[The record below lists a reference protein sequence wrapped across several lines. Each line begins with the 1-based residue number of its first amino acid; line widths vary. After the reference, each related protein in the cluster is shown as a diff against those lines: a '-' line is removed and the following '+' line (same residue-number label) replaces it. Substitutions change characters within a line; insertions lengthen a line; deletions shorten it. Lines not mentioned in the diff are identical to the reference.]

1 MPENHPNGTQS
12 ASSVDYLILGC
23 GSIGYNVLYEL
34 LKETDDIIIID
45 QDEKKVQ
52 DLRDQKYEAFCRDIS
67 DPGML
72 RDIPVPKVAF
82 VLSSEQKANL
92 SAVRTIK
99 EGNPAAYIIARAV
112 DSGGKDIYDAVGAD
126 VVLHPQEVFA
136 KKAVHHARK
145 LQSSR
150 QAHKLFEL
158 LASWRG
164 TLGIVTHTNPD
175 PDTISSAMAL
185 CALGKAASKG
195 NLKCRILYDGKI
207 GHQENRAFVNLLDIR
222 MDRISPEARAE
233 CDYVA
238 IVDSPGPGI
247 NNALSKDDRINIV
260 IDHHPNDDAKNGY
273 DFLDRRPDMGA
284 TASMMTQY
292 MQELDVLVDKNIA
305 TALFYGI
312 MADTRGF
319 RRNTSPLDL
328 TLSAFLLPLTDNE
341 LLAKITSQSV
351 SQETIEVMGAAI
363 RNRKIVSGYLFS
375 NVGYVR
381 NRDAIP
387 QAADMLIQLE
397 GVNTAVV
404 YGITDQ
410 LISFSSRN
418 KDLRLNIGQAMQ
430 EAFGEIGE
438 AGGHSG
444 MGAANIPLSV
454 FSMARNKDVL
464 LDLIIEPILHRFME
478 IVGVEEEESNEV

>member
-1 MPENHPNGTQS
+1 MPENNPNGTHV

-23 GSIGYNVLYEL
+23 GSIGYNAWYEL
-34 LKETDDIIIID
+34 LMETDDIIIID
-45 QDEKKVQ
+45 HDEKKVQ

-67 DPGML
+67 DTEML
-72 RDIPVPKVAF
+72 KDIPDPKVAF
-82 VLSSEQKANL
+82 VLSSDQKANL

-99 EGNPAAYIIARAV
+99 EVNPSAYVIARAV
-112 DSGGKDIYDAVGAD
+112 DASGKDIYHAVGAD
-126 VVLHPQEVFA
+126 VVLYPQEVFA

-150 QAHKLFEL
+150 QARKLFEL
-158 LASWRG
+158 LSSWRG

-195 NLKCRILYDGKI
+195 NLNCKILYDGKV
-207 GHQENRAFVNLLDIR
+207 GHQENRAFVNLLDIK
-222 MDRISPEARAE
+222 MERITPEARAE
-233 CDYVA
+233 CNYFA

-247 NNALSKDDRINIV
+247 NNALAKDDHVNII
-260 IDHHPNDDAKNGY
+260 IDHHPTTDTKNGY
-273 DFLDRRPDMGA
+273 DFIDRRPDLGA
-284 TASMMTQY
+284 TASLMAQY
-292 MQELDVLVDKNIA
+292 LQELDILVDKNIA

-312 MADTRGF
+312 MADTKSF

-328 TLSAFLLPLTDNE
+328 NLTAFLLPMTDNE
-341 LLAKITSQSV
+341 LLEKITSQSV
-351 SQETIEVMGAAI
+351 SQETLEVMGAAI

-375 NVGYVR
+375 NVGYLR

-410 LISFSSRN
+410 LISFSARN
-418 KDLRLNIGQAMQ
+418 KDLRLNIGQAMA

-438 AGGHSG
+438 AGGHST

-454 FSMARNKDVL
+454 FSMARNKDDL
-464 LDLIIEPILHRFME
+464 LELIIDPILRKFMK
-478 IVGVEEEESNEV
+478 IVGVEEEEPNEV

>member
-1 MPENHPNGTQS
+1 MPENHPKGSQS
-12 ASSVDYLILGC
+12 ASSVEYLILGC
-23 GSIGYNVLYEL
+23 GSIGYNVLYEI

-67 DPGML
+67 DSAML
-72 RDIPVPKVAF
+72 KDIPVPKVAF
-82 VLSSEQKANL
+82 VLSSEQTANL
-92 SAVRTIK
+92 AGVRTIK
-99 EGNPAAYIIARAV
+99 EANPGAYIIARAV
-112 DSGGKDIYDAVGAD
+112 EVGGKDLYTAVGAD

-150 QAHKLFEL
+150 QAHKLYDL

-164 TLGIVTHTNPD
+164 TMGIVTHTNPD

-185 CALGKAASKG
+185 CALGHAASKG
-195 NLKCRILYDGKI
+195 NLTCRILYDGKI
-207 GHQENRAFVNLLDIR
+207 GHQENRAFVNLLDIQ
-222 MDRISPEARAE
+222 MDRITPESLAE
-233 CDYVA
+233 CNYLA

-247 NNALSKDDRINIV
+247 NNALSKEDRVNIV
-260 IDHHPNDDAKNGY
+260 IDHHPNHDAKNGY

-284 TASMMTQY
+284 TASLMTQY
-292 MQELDVLVDKNIA
+292 MQELDVPVDKNVA

-328 TLSAFLLPLTDNE
+328 TLSAFLLPLTDAD
-341 LLAKITSQSV
+341 LLGKITSQTV
-351 SQETIEVMGAAI
+351 SQETLEVMGAAI

-375 NVGYVR
+375 SVGYVR

-397 GVNTAVV
+397 GVNTAIV

-410 LISFSSRN
+410 LISFSARN
-418 KDLRLNIGQAMQ
+418 KDLRLNIGQAME

-438 AGGHSG
+438 AGGHSA

-454 FSMARNKDVL
+454 FQLARNKDDL
-464 LDLIIEPILHRFME
+464 LDLIIDPILHRFME
-478 IVGVEEEESNEV
+478 IVGVEEEEPNEV